1 MYMYA
6 SQSFNSYKMMCDKAG
21 VTMVLYADGCP
32 HPGKIEADK
41 IRKEE
46 RDEKHSQFGEL
57 QKPKKW

>member
-1 MYMYA
+1 
-6 SQSFNSYKMMCDKAG
+6 MMCDKAE
-21 VTMVLYADGCP
+21 VTADGCP
-32 HPGKIEADK
+32 HPGKIDADK